1 MNNTSVNITTE
12 NDLVSSA
19 PTHRDHYRTFTQ
31 WIIDHKKLIFGIW
44 LVIFVLGGVSTA
56 SFEKRLSYNF
66 ALPGQP
72 GYQTSQIINNIWGN
86 GGANPPAIAVV
97 TSTDGASLVPQFAI
111 LGREIA
117 ILHHEDP
124 KVRIIGYPNTH
135 NPNLVLHHG
144 SATYL
149 YLFTPPVNG
158 LGASTLVP
166 RLGQELQHSL
176 TGATVTLTGINQL
189 AAGSGQ
195 SGNGVLVETI
205 IGGVGALAV
214 LAFVFA
220 SILALLPLLIA
231 AIAIL
236 STFLVLLGLSH
247 LTSVSF
253 VVQFLVSLVGLGIA
267 IDYSLLIV
275 TRWREERNR
284 GLSNNEAVLKAM
296 STAGRSVVVSG
307 ITVAVGLI
315 ALVVLPVP
323 LLRSTGLGGM
333 LIPLTSIA
341 IAMTLLP
348 ALLSAIGPRID
359 WPRRKQTASAS
370 PFWLRWT
377 HGVIRHRWLSAV
389 GALIILA
396 ILTLPLR
403 SIQLGQTNATSQS
416 QHGSAIATYQTLQ
429 RDGVPPGVLTP
440 IDVLVESGRSAAIT
454 AAITSLHLGGPT
466 LLASGEAG
474 TRYDHTLHRSVTDI
488 LAIPHVETIDN
499 SSLGPVRTMID
510 ELQGRAGVL
519 GVSGFG
525 ANQSDF
531 IHATYGNLIELI
543 AILAVLEFIILA
555 RSFQSVLLAIK
566 AVILNL
572 LGLGAT
578 FGFLTW
584 FWQEGHGSKT
594 LFSIGGTGAIT
605 SWVPITVFAFLFGLS
620 MDYEVFILTRIRE
633 EYGRLSSTNEAVEQG
648 LARVG
653 RLVTSAALIL
663 FLAFASLSSAPNTDV
678 KILATGL
685 GVGILLDATI
695 IRALLVPALVS
706 LFGKWN
712 WWFPTPLQRLLRTS
726 PSQ

>member
-1 MNNTSVNITTE
+1 MNNTAPKHTE
-12 NDLVSSA
+12 QNDHSPNRA
-19 PTHRDHYRTFTQ
+19 AAGIHYERFTR
-31 WIIDHKKLIFGIW
+31 WIIGHKKIIFSLWI
-44 LVIFVLGGVSTA
+44 VIFVLGGISTA

-72 GYQTSQIINNIWGN
+72 GYATSQIINQVWGN
-86 GGANPPAIAVV
+86 GGANPPAIAVITASGGQSV
-97 TSTDGASLVPQFAI
+97 TPLLPKLAH
-111 LGREIA
+111 EIT
-117 ILHHEDP
+117 ILHHEDSR
-124 KVRIIGYPNTH
+124 VRIVGYPNTH
-135 NPNLVLHHG
+135 NPALLLRHQ
-144 SATYL
+144 SITYL

-166 RLGQELQHSL
+166 QLGKQLQQAL
-176 TGATVTLTGINQL
+176 PGTTVTLTGINQL
-189 AAGSGQ
+189 ATGSGQ
-195 SGNGVLVETI
+195 SGNGVLVETVL
-205 IGGVGALAV
+205 GGVGALAV
-214 LAFVFA
+214 LALVFA
-220 SILALLPLLIA
+220 SILAFIPLLVA

-236 STFLVLLGLSH
+236 ATFLVLLGLSQI
-247 LTSVSF
+247 TSVSF

-275 TRWREERNR
+275 TRWREERNS
-284 GLSNNEAVLKAM
+284 GLSNDEAVLKAM

-307 ITVAVGLI
+307 LTVAVGLI

-341 IAMTLLP
+341 VSMTLLP
-348 ALLSAIGPRID
+348 ALLSGIGPRID
-359 WPRRKQTASAS
+359 WPHRKRTGGVSRL
-370 PFWLRWT
+370 WLRWT
-377 HGVIRHRWLSAV
+377 HGVVKHRWVAAIAALVILGILSA
-389 GALIILA
+389 
-396 ILTLPLR
+396 PLR
-403 SIQLGQTNATSQS
+403 SIQLGQTNAASQS
-416 QHGSAIATYQTLQ
+416 QHGAAITTYRSLVS
-429 RDGVPPGVLTP
+429 DGVPPGVLTP
-440 IDVLVESGRSAAIT
+440 IEVLVKTAQQRSVT
-454 AAITSLHLGGPT
+454 QEVRSLRLGGPT
-466 LLASGEAG
+466 LLASGQAG
-474 TRYDHTLHRSVTDI
+474 TRFDPTLHTSLTDI
-488 LAIPHVETIDN
+488 LAIPGSETIDN
-499 SSLGPVRTMID
+499 ASLGPVRTTSTD
-510 ELQGRAGVL
+510 LNKQAGVL

-543 AILAVLEFIILA
+543 AILAILEFIILA
-555 RSFQSVLLAIK
+555 RSFRSVLLSLK

-584 FWQEGHGSKT
+584 FWQEGHGSQS

-620 MDYEVFILTRIRE
+620 MDYEVFILTRVRE
-633 EYGRLSSTNEAVEQG
+633 EYDQGSSTDEAVEQG

-653 RLVTSAALIL
+653 KLVTSAALIL

-695 IRALLVPALVS
+695 IRAILVPALVS
-706 LFGKWN
+706 LFGTWN
-712 WWFPTPLQRLLRTS
+712 WWLPTPLQRLLRIAPTT
-726 PSQ
+726 